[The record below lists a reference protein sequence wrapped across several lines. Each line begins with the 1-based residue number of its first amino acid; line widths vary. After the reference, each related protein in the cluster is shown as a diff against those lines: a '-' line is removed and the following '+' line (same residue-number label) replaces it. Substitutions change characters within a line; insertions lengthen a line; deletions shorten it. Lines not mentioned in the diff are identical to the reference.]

1 MRKILIFILITIC
14 SNLFA
19 QVHVEYI
26 SEKSDTMALINKH
39 DIDVIN
45 NVFNERNRL
54 DSLNV
59 INTCLIEKLELKSK
73 VLDSIIINQIQ
84 TIEND
89 KLLQKELEDR
99 NNQVIAT
106 YTKELKQEKS
116 QRISFQ
122 ALTGAGIIAIILLI
136 FL

>member
-59 INTCLIEKLELKSK
+59 INNCLIEKLELKSK